1 MNMIF
6 SSNMDG
12 GRRFLLSRKRETQE
26 EPPKHTIQH
35 SPFFH
40 FAVLVSSSST
50 TFYLQMQ
57 KKKTHKE
64 NRYEVQT
71 IPKKSRKWIKVK
83 DDVVLISEELVKCW
97 WWNKLYAGLD
107 WLLMLQLQLLLVS
120 WCHYDG
126 SIRMLDQMPSSPL
139 HFLWLLSSI
148 RTTH

>member
-1 MNMIF
+1 MIF

-50 TFYLQMQ
+50 TFYLQM

-64 NRYEVQT
+64 NKYEVQT

-97 WWNKLYAGLD
+97 WWNKLYDGLD

-148 RTTH
+148 RMTH